1 MVLSVGTARSRSR
14 SSFTQHPY
22 SAMSDDKREALEE
35 AANTLSEALMCIQD
49 EIEQG
54 DEPRE
59 EDISLAEGALADL
72 RLAMEG
78 K

>member
-1 MVLSVGTARSRSR
+1 
-14 SSFTQHPY
+14 
-22 SAMSDDKREALEE
+22 MSKDKRADLEE

-49 EIEQG
+49 GIEQG

-72 RLAMEG
+72 RQAMG
-78 K
+78 GR